1 MKKVIVF
8 ALLTLPSFLFG
19 QYQDGFLKETFFARQ
34 PGARAESLGK
44 AYCSVDGDLTT
55 VFYNPAGTATLQGI
69 GLHTSLSTPYYM
81 VEKSRLIYTAAGF
94 NINKYLTVGISW
106 NHYFFGEE
114 INFTDSLG
122 NPSVTGIIPT
132 TSVYTLNFSSQPVK
146 NLFIGLNTSY
156 LIWKPTD
163 KSAHS
168 LFFDFGIIKK
178 FEFGKTPVASHS
190 INVGTSIKNL
200 NFSTVKPH
208 LGDSLFTG
216 DLPVITR
223 VGMNYQFTLNKHWI
237 FKNLNSFRL
246 FVQTD
251 YQFLLN
257 SKYEKG
263 FYNGLELTFCDILS
277 LRSGIY
283 TESHYDEN
291 ASSGNEYLTG
301 SLTYGLGLQIP
312 LDKLTNI
319 PLRVNFDYTR
329 LPESPYSQSLP
340 YGGKFS
346 TYTLKINWI
355 MNE

>member
-1 MKKVIVF
+1 MKKIIVF

-19 QYQDGFLKETFFARQ
+19 QYQNGFLKETFFARQ

-44 AYCSVDGDLTT
+44 AYCSVDGDLATI
-55 VFYNPAGTATLQGI
+55 FYNPAGTATLQG
-69 GLHTSLSTPYYM
+69 LSLYSSLSTPYYM
-81 VEKSRLIYTAAGF
+81 VENSKLLFVSAGY

-106 NHYFFGEE
+106 NYFFFGEE
-114 INFTDSLG
+114 FNFYDSVG
-122 NPSVTGIIPT
+122 NPIATGVIPT
-132 TSVYTLNFSSQPVK
+132 NSVYTLNLSSQPVK

-156 LIWKPTD
+156 LIWNPTE

-168 LFFDFGIIKK
+168 LFFDLGIIKK

-237 FKNLNSFRL
+237 SKNLNSFRL
-246 FVQTD
+246 FIQTD

-257 SKYEKG
+257 SNYEKG
-263 FYNGLELTFCDILS
+263 FYNGLELTFIDILS
-277 LRSGIY
+277 LRTGLY
-283 TESHYDEN
+283 TESHYDEDV
-291 ASSGNEYLTG
+291 SSDKEYLTG
-301 SLTYGLGLQIP
+301 ALTYGLGLQIP
-312 LDKLTNI
+312 LDKLTKI
-319 PLRVNFDYTR
+319 PLRINFDYTH
-329 LPESPYSQSLP
+329 LPEPPYSQSLP
-340 YGGKFS
+340 YGGIFS
-346 TYTLKINWI
+346 TYTLKINWL
-355 MNE
+355 MN